1 MKGRTSTV
9 PGGGLI
15 IGILSE
21 VEQIWKRAIVLNLQ
35 IVLKHENIRYAVHRK
50 TELVLKYCAYSRL
63 TLYCLLL
70 FKNHLQHFF
79 ANQKVAFF
87 STIVFFNI
95 QSVPVVRKL
104 MT

>member
-1 MKGRTSTV
+1 MGFYPKWSKF
-9 PGGGLI
+9 
-15 IGILSE
+15 E
-21 VEQIWKRAIVLNLQ
+21 IWKRAIVLNLQ

-79 ANQKVAFF
+79 ANQKVEFF